1 MRLKLHSLEQG
12 SLGPMRETRLLSASN
27 AEIGL
32 QHFFH
37 TKVIKKIWAIEI
49 AEFIETSQITV
60 TCGSSAFP
68 SFLVGETNCKI
79 DPIGTNL
86 TDLPPP

>member
-1 MRLKLHSLEQG
+1 MSLDQQFREMRLKLHSLEQG

-32 QHFFH
+32 QLFFH

-68 SFLVGETNCKI
+68 SFFVGKQ
-79 DPIGTNL
+79 
-86 TDLPPP
+86 